1 MRKRQEV
8 LVVWP
13 STKIQRAASSFDTIG
28 ATCKRFS
35 CRTLGSRPSS
45 AFLRFPLKRHLELIY
60 LNIDSLF
67 SRNRLDGWISRTISP
82 QTLERRVNIPI
93 ISCLTSHDVNLKKN
107 RSFHLEYVL
116 TNSILFQKIQNF
128 SSFILHIYHPYSAEY
143 RYIYSWKTFNLLR
156 PNCDRCI
163 KISITN
169 YLLSNSSLLS

>member
-93 ISCLTSHDVNLKKN
+93 ISCLTSHDVNLKKKKQII
-107 RSFHLEYVL
+107 SFGICSNQFYFISE
-116 TNSILFQKIQNF
+116 NSKF
-128 SSFILHIYHPYSAEY
+128 SIRVSIYIFVENVQSVEA
-143 RYIYSWKTFNLLR
+143 KL
-156 PNCDRCI
+156 
-163 KISITN
+163 
-169 YLLSNSSLLS
+169 

>member
-128 SSFILHIYHPYSAEY
+128 RSEY

>member
-93 ISCLTSHDVNLKKN
+93 ISCLTSHDVNLKKKQII
-107 RSFHLEYVL
+107 SFGICSNQFYFISE
-116 TNSILFQKIQNF
+116 NSKFLFF
-128 SSFILHIYHPYSAEY
+128 HP
-143 RYIYSWKTFNLLR
+143 
-156 PNCDRCI
+156 P
-163 KISITN
+163 
-169 YLLSNSSLLS
+169 YLSSLFRRVSIYIFVENVQSIETKL